1 MKKGILSA
9 LMLLLFAVTAYSQD
23 ITVNGTVYSRVDD
36 EPLIGA
42 TVMCVINQQGTAT
55 DIDGSFSLTV
65 PEGATIK
72 VSYVGYQTVELP
84 AQPSMTIYMDEDAGL
99 LDELVVVG
107 YQTVRKADLTGAVS
121 VVSTKSL
128 ETSSDSDPM
137 RALQG
142 KIPGMT
148 VSANGSPSGAGSVR
162 IRGIGSFNASQD
174 PLFIIDGVPTTA
186 TLNSLNMNDIES
198 MQVLKDAASASIYG
212 SRAANGV
219 IIITTKKGKS
229 AGKVNV
235 SFNANFTTQFYSS
248 QSKMKLLNT
257 PGYATAMAQA
267 ALNDGI
273 DPVSYASSYGLNLN
287 AASGYPISVYNIATG
302 QYQNYTVNGQYD
314 GFINRK
320 QTMRMSDTDWLDEI
334 SQTGFA
340 QHYDA
345 AGSTS
350 GERGTALF
358 SLGYKKTDGIL
369 KYTNFE

>member
-9 LMLLLFAVTAYSQD
+9 LMLLLFAVTAYSQT

-42 TVMCVINQQGTAT
+42 TVLCVMNQQGTST
-55 DIDGSFSLTV
+55 DIDGAFSLTV
-65 PEGATIK
+65 PVGSTLK
-72 VSYVGYQTVELP
+72 FSYVGYQPVELP
-84 AQPSMTIYMDEDAGL
+84 AEESMTVYMDEDADL

-107 YQTVRKADLTGAVS
+107 YQTVRKADLTGSVS

-128 ETSSDSDPM
+128 ETTSDTDPM

-142 KIPGMT
+142 KVPGMT
-148 VSANGSPSGAGSVR
+148 VSATGSPSGTGTVR
-162 IRGIGSFNASQD
+162 IRGIGSFNSDQN

-229 AGKVNV
+229 GGKVNV
-235 SFNANFTTQFYSS
+235 SLNANFTTQFYSS

-273 DPVSYASSYGLNLN
+273 DPVAYASSYGLNLN
-287 AASGYPISVYNIATG
+287 AASGYPIRAYNPTTG
-302 QYQNYTVNGQYD
+302 EYVNYTVNGQYD
-314 GFINRK
+314 GYINR
-320 QTMRMSDTDWLDEI
+320 
-334 SQTGFA
+334 
-340 QHYDA
+340 
-345 AGSTS
+345 
-350 GERGTALF
+350 
-358 SLGYKKTDGIL
+358 
-369 KYTNFE
+369 N